1 MMKLMP
7 WIMVALLPSVLLAGV
22 IESSVPADADSFV
35 RMAWQAMGDS
45 DYLTAYAL
53 FDCALRRVPLSL
65 EALAGRALA
74 EAFMKGH
81 RPEQLVAE
89 PR

>member
-1 MMKLMP
+1 MKLIP
-7 WIMVALLPSVLLAGV
+7 LIVVALLPSVLLAGV
-22 IESSVPADADSFV
+22 IESSVPADADSFI

-74 EAFMKGH
+74 EAFMKSS
-81 RPEQLVAE
+81 RPGLLVAE
-89 PR
+89 AR

>member
-1 MMKLMP
+1 MKLIP

-22 IESSVPADADSFV
+22 VVSSVPADADSFV
-35 RMAWQAMGDS
+35 RMAWQAMGDA

-74 EAFMKGH
+74 EAFMKSH
-81 RPEQLVAE
+81 RPGALVAE
-89 PR
+89 AR